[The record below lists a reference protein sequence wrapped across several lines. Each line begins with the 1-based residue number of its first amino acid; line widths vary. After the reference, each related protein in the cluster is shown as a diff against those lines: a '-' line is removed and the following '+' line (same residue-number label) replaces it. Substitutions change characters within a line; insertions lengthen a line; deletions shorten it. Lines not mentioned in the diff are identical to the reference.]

1 MLFRSTGAAGGAIG
15 FDGIAALLIAALLIA
30 IPLLGTMYVA
40 ARHGVGKV
48 PLDTSQTPNY

>member
-1 MLFRSTGAAGGAIG
+1 
-15 FDGIAALLIAALLIA
+15 LLIAALLIA